1 LIDPISTMLVFGPL
15 TRHTGIPVRRA
26 VTTISSTASSVCAGS
41 GACMKKLNPMIE
53 QIAIRAR
60 MISLPE
66 ARAEVQDMRVN
77 AG

>member
-1 LIDPISTMLVFGPL
+1 
-15 TRHTGIPVRRA
+15 
-26 VTTISSTASSVCAGS
+26 
-41 GACMKKLNPMIE
+41 MKKLNPMIE